1 MRPILITATTLA
13 LALMAAGA
21 AFAASPRAAPPPPP
35 AADELLPPIAEDQAQ
50 ADAMARQL
58 AALDDRIGADEA
70 RMTILRDAEL
80 ARENARIRAIRPAMA
95 FGPDAYTPR

>member
-1 MRPILITATTLA
+1 MRPILIITTLA
-13 LALMAAGA
+13 AALMAAGA
-21 AFAASPRAAPPPPP
+21 AFPASPRTAAPPPP
-35 AADELLPPIAEDQAQ
+35 AADEPLPPIAEDQAQ

-58 AALDDRIGADEA
+58 AALDDRIGVDEA

-80 ARENARIRAIRPAMA
+80 AKENARIRAIRPAMA